1 MTSACE
7 NNTMQ
12 DKLIK
17 KMPGWQRLKIAFGLN
32 DFARKIIRADIKK
45 NNPHISDKEADKL
58 VAERFRK

>member
-1 MTSACE
+1 
-7 NNTMQ
+7 MQ